1 MSRIAKSAVY
11 ASFDRAA
18 SLLRAADT
26 GHDGR
31 ISRAEVRQAL
41 TQLSGTERELVDMFY
56 RFVDHRDAAP
66 YAKVTATDLS
76 KAVAYA
82 KAHMVDTYDVNHNG
96 LSSAEIARM
105 SRTAQLTVELAK
117 ETKAAAAAAA
127 ATSAT
132 PETVQWL

>member
-18 SLLRAADT
+18 ALLRAADT

-41 TQLSGTERELVDMFY
+41 TQLSGTERELADMFY
-56 RFVDHRDAAP
+56 RFVDHRDAVAF
-66 YAKVTATDLS
+66 AKVTGTDLD

-82 KAHMVDTYDVNHNG
+82 KAHLVDRYDVNHNG
-96 LSSAEIARM
+96 LSGAEIGKM
-105 SRTAQLTVELAK
+105 SRTAQLAVELAK
-117 ETKAAAAAAA
+117 ETQAAA
-127 ATSAT
+127 ATAS
-132 PETVQWL
+132 PESIQWL